1 MNSNR
6 LSYIKNEL
14 LDTFLYVYKYIFAIV
29 MQYIKFIY
37 SSWIHKKTDIEM
49 LYNKQHSIPAI

>member
-6 LSYIKNEL
+6 LSYIKDEL
-14 LDTFLYVYKYIFAIV
+14 LDTFLYVYKYIFTIV

-37 SSWIHKKTDIEM
+37 SSWIHKKTGVECF
-49 LYNKQHSIPAI
+49 LL